1 MTKKSLKE
9 LAAKLPKVKS
19 AYSGLI
25 TRKDRKNLDKRL
37 NETNKRLRNYYRQK
51 ILTT

>member
-1 MTKKSLKE
+1 MPKKSLKE
-9 LAAKLPKVKS
+9 LAAKLPNIKI

-37 NETNKRLRNYYRQK
+37 NETNKRLRNYCRQK
-51 ILTT
+51 ILTI